1 MGKRRARLPGEA
13 AAATGR
19 AQAGVLASLRERK
32 VVQWTL
38 AYAAAAFA
46 LLQVLTLVGQAFAWP
61 EWPVRA
67 GIVVATL
74 GAVAT
79 AVVSWYHGDRGE
91 QRVTGTELVI
101 LAVLLSL
108 GSAWLWQLREQAP
121 APPSPTFA
129 PAPRPATQA
138 VVAVLPFDNLGAE
151 SDQGLV
157 DGLHDETISRLA
169 TLDAFAVISRTST
182 LSYRDTRPNLRRI
195 AAELGAT
202 HVLEGT
208 VHREGNRIR
217 LRVQFIEAAS
227 DAHLFARTIDRDAG
241 SLFEAQA
248 LLAAEIAEALRARL
262 QPEVLARMQRQ
273 PTASAEAYLAYL
285 VARQGWL
292 DLAPDAQLA
301 SVDAALDRAL
311 ALDPAFLEALA
322 LRAVLDAE
330 MLFNGDQPDV
340 RAPRA
345 RNAQARLT
353 QLAPE
358 HPLAWLAEGKVL
370 YHVDRDYARARPLLV
385 KAAAA
390 MPNDPVAINGMTWI
404 EHRLGH
410 VAAATAWLERMQRV
424 DPLNAR
430 THQNLALHYTGL
442 RDYPRLLAT
451 CARMADRYPEDW
463 GWSLCEAQTLR
474 AATGNDAGIRQAAA
488 RFRGESIPAAVR
500 LNLLLETGDW
510 AGLLR
515 LADSTPEMMRP
526 TTGSAAPP
534 RDLLVAVARARLGD
548 AAGARTAAR
557 KSLDTLDA
565 ATPRPEWIP
574 ARLAVWRGHALAL
587 AGEREAANAAID
599 EAIALAARGGDVWIE
614 SNVLTEAMHAR
625 VDNGDMAQAAQLARR
640 SLGRPWGLHAGDL
653 LSLPALQA
661 LRDADPVLVA
671 DARRLLPTDLA
682 VHHREERPSSR

>member
-1 MGKRRARLPGEA
+1 MGKRRARLPLEVA
-13 AAATGR
+13 PAPVR

-46 LLQVLTLVGQAFAWP
+46 LLQVLTLVSQAFAWP
-61 EWPVRA
+61 EWLVRA

-74 GAVAT
+74 GAVVT
-79 AVVSWYHGDRGE
+79 AVVSWYHGDRGV
-91 QRVTGTELVI
+91 QRVTGTELLI
-101 LAVLLSL
+101 LAVLLYL
-108 GSAWLWQLREQAP
+108 GSAWLWQLRRPAP
-121 APPSPTFA
+121 ATPSPTFA
-129 PAPRPATQA
+129 PAPQPATRA

-151 SDQGLV
+151 SDQGMV

-182 LSYRDTRPNLRRI
+182 LSYRNSRPNLRSI
-195 AAELGAT
+195 ASELGAT

-208 VHREGNRIR
+208 VHRDGNRIR

-301 SVDAALDRAL
+301 NADAALDRAL

-353 QLAPE
+353 QLAPD

-370 YHVDRDYARARPLLV
+370 YHIDRDYARARPLLA

-390 MPNDPVAINGMTWI
+390 MPNDPVAINGMAWI

-410 VAAATAWLERMQRV
+410 AAAATAWFERMRQV
-424 DPLNAR
+424 DPLNVR
-430 THQNLALHYTGL
+430 THQNLMLHYEGM
-442 RDYPRLLAT
+442 REYAQWLAV
-451 CARMADRYPEDW
+451 CRHLADRYPADPQW
-463 GWSLCEAQTLR
+463 RFQQGRAIR
-474 AATGNDAGIRQAAA
+474 AATGDDGAMRAAYLQYRSTSLSPMLELGLLFNAGDWPGLVRFLESNPEVMRPTVGAIPPSDLFSAMARWRMGDPAGARQAARRA
-488 RFRGESIPAAVR
+488 
-500 LNLLLETGDW
+500 
-510 AGLLR
+510 
-515 LADSTPEMMRP
+515 LAMLDR
-526 TTGSAAPP
+526 SA
-534 RDLLVAVARARLGD
+534 
-548 AAGARTAAR
+548 
-557 KSLDTLDA
+557 S
-565 ATPRPEWIP
+565 RPESVP
-574 ARLAVWRGHALAL
+574 ARLLLWRGHALAL
-587 AGEREAANAAID
+587 AGEHEAASVAID
-599 EAIALAARGGDVWIE
+599 EALAMARGGGDVWI
-614 SNVLTEAMHAR
+614 SADIRREAVFAR
-625 VDNGDMAQAAQLARR
+625 MDNDDMSGAAELARR
-640 SLGRPWGLHAGDL
+640 SLAEPWGMHAGDIL
-653 LSLPALQA
+653 AEPVLQA
-661 LRDADPVLVA
+661 LRDADPGLVA
-671 DARRLLPTDLA
+671 EARRQLPKGLKTA
-682 VHHREERPSSR
+682 GSKR